1 MQGLLGI
8 GRDGPIIIANS
19 IFHVK
24 FTYMIPR
31 TQQSELLSQLRYNP
45 AVVLMGPRQ
54 VGKTTLALEIAR
66 QSNSVY
72 LDLER
77 PSDLAKIADIE
88 WFCELN
94 ETTLLIFDEVQL
106 APNLFAPLRSVIDA
120 RRRSGNR
127 SGQFLFLGSASI
139 ELLRQS
145 SETLA
150 GRVAYCELRP
160 LDLREVGHGA
170 LDQLWHRGGFPES
183 FIADSDSRS
192 LEWRLDLIR
201 TYLERYMPQ
210 FGPRIPAET
219 LRRFWTM
226 LAHSQGQAFNASA
239 LGRGLG
245 LSSVTIS
252 RYLDFMVDLLLV
264 RRLQP
269 WTSNLGK
276 RLVRAPKTYLRDS
289 GICHALLGIGS
300 LNDLLGHPVV
310 GGSWEGF
317 VIETIIGTLPS
328 HARFGYYRT
337 TGGAKVDLV
346 VEFGAGPL
354 VAIEVKRSRAPS
366 ISRGFFSACE
376 DLKPTLRL
384 VVHPGGK
391 SFHLSRDVEAV
402 SLEGALSRIQ
412 DIRPLAG
419 SATT

>member
-1 MQGLLGI
+1 
-8 GRDGPIIIANS
+8 
-19 IFHVK
+19 
-24 FTYMIPR
+24 MISR
-31 TQQSELLSQLRYNP
+31 ILQSELLSLLRHNP
-45 AVVLMGPRQ
+45 AIVLMGPRQ
-54 VGKTTLALEIAR
+54 VGKTTLALEIASER
-66 QSNSVY
+66 KSVY

-88 WFCELN
+88 SFCDLN
-94 ETTLLIFDEVQL
+94 ETNLLIFDEVQL
-106 APNLFAPLRSVIDA
+106 APNLFAPLRGVIDA
-120 RRRSGNR
+120 RIRGGDRSA
-127 SGQFLFLGSASI
+127 QFLFLGSASI

-160 LDLREVGHGA
+160 FDIREVGPGA
-170 LDQLWHRGGFPES
+170 LHELWHRGGFPES
-183 FIADSDSRS
+183 FVADSDARS
-192 LEWRLDLIR
+192 LDWRLDFIR
-201 TYLERYMPQ
+201 TYLERHMPQ
-210 FGPRIPAET
+210 LGPRVPAET

-226 LAHSQGQAFNASA
+226 LAHNQGQVFNASA

-245 LSSVTIS
+245 LRSVTIS

-317 VIETIIGTLPS
+317 VIETITGALPR

-337 TGGAKVDLV
+337 SGGAEVDLV
-346 VEFGAGPL
+346 VDFGAGKL
-354 VAIEVKRSRAPS
+354 VAIEIKRSRAPS
-366 ISRGFFSACE
+366 VSRGFFSACE

-384 VVHPGGK
+384 VVHAGGE
-391 SFHLSRDVEAV
+391 SFPLSREVEAV

-412 DIRPLAG
+412 DFLPIAR

>member
-1 MQGLLGI
+1 M
-8 GRDGPIIIANS
+8 
-19 IFHVK
+19 
-24 FTYMIPR
+24 
-31 TQQSELLSQLRYNP
+31 LRYNP
-45 AVVLMGPRQ
+45 AIVLMGPRQ
-54 VGKTTLALEIAR
+54 VGKTTLALEIASQR
-66 QSNSVY
+66 KSVY

-77 PSDLAKIADIE
+77 PSDLAKTADIE
-88 WFCELN
+88 SFCDLN
-94 ETTLLIFDEVQL
+94 ETNLLIFDEVQH
-106 APNLFAPLRSVIDA
+106 APNLFVPLRGVIDTRTRA
-120 RRRSGNR
+120 GDRSA
-127 SGQFLFLGSASI
+127 QFLFLGSASI

-150 GRVAYCELRP
+150 GRVAYCELRAF
-160 LDLREVGHGA
+160 DIREVGHGA
-170 LDQLWHRGGFPES
+170 MHKLWYRGGFPES
-183 FIADSDSRS
+183 FIADSDARS
-192 LEWRLDLIR
+192 FDWRLDFIR

-210 FGPRIPAET
+210 LGPRILAET

-226 LAHSQGQAFNASA
+226 LAHNQGQVFNASA

-245 LSSVTIS
+245 LRSPTIT

-317 VIETIIGTLPS
+317 VIETIIGALPR

-337 TGGAKVDLV
+337 SGGAEVDLV
-346 VEFGAGPL
+346 VEFGAGTL
-354 VAIEVKRSRAPS
+354 AAIEIKRSRAPS
-366 ISRGFFSACE
+366 VSRGFFSACE

-384 VVHPGGK
+384 VVHSGDE
-391 SFHLSRDVEAV
+391 SFPLSREVEAV
-402 SLEGALSRIQ
+402 SLEGALARIQ
-412 DIRPLAG
+412 DFLPIARSP
-419 SATT
+419 TT

>member
-1 MQGLLGI
+1 MIRRALQPGLL
-8 GRDGPIIIANS
+8 S
-19 IFHVK
+19 
-24 FTYMIPR
+24 M
-31 TQQSELLSQLRYNP
+31 LRHNP

-66 QSNSVY
+66 ERKSVY

-77 PSDLAKIADIE
+77 PSDLAKIADVE
-88 WFCELN
+88 WFCDLN
-94 ETTLLIFDEVQL
+94 KTNLLIFDEVQL
-106 APNLFAPLRSVIDA
+106 APNLFAPLRGVIDA
-120 RRRSGNR
+120 RIRAGERSA
-127 SGQFLFLGSASI
+127 QFLFLGSASI
-139 ELLRQS
+139 GLLRQS

-160 LDLREVGHGA
+160 FDLREVGHGA
-170 LDQLWHRGGFPES
+170 LNKLWHRGGFPES
-183 FIADSDSRS
+183 FIADSDARS
-192 LEWRLDLIR
+192 LDWRLDLIR

-210 FGPRIPAET
+210 LGPRIPAET

-226 LAHSQGQAFNASA
+226 LAHSQGQVFNASA

-245 LSSVTIS
+245 LRSVTIS

-276 RLVRAPKTYLRDS
+276 RLIRAPKTYLRDS

-300 LNDLLGHPVV
+300 LNDLLGHPVA

-317 VIETIIGTLPS
+317 VIETVVGTLPR

-337 TGGAKVDLV
+337 SGGAEVDLV
-346 VEFGAGPL
+346 VDLGAGTL
-354 VAIEVKRSRAPS
+354 VAIEIKRSRAPS
-366 ISRGFFSACE
+366 VSRGFFSACE

-384 VVHPGGK
+384 VVHGGGE
-391 SFHLSRDVEAV
+391 SFPLSREVEAV

-412 DIRPLAG
+412 DFLPITG

>member
-1 MQGLLGI
+1 M
-8 GRDGPIIIANS
+8 
-19 IFHVK
+19 
-24 FTYMIPR
+24 
-31 TQQSELLSQLRYNP
+31 LRYNP
-45 AVVLMGPRQ
+45 AIVLMGPRQ
-54 VGKTTLALEIAR
+54 VGKTTLALEIAIER
-66 QSNSVY
+66 KSVY

-77 PSDLAKIADIE
+77 PGDLAKIADIE
-88 WFCELN
+88 WFCDLN
-94 ETTLLIFDEVQL
+94 KANLLIFDEVQL
-106 APNLFAPLRSVIDA
+106 APNLFAPLRGVIDA
-120 RRRSGNR
+120 RIRAGDRSA
-127 SGQFLFLGSASI
+127 QFLFLGSASI
-139 ELLRQS
+139 DLLRQS

-150 GRVAYCELRP
+150 GRVAYSELRP
-160 LDLREVGHGA
+160 FDLREVPHGA
-170 LDQLWHRGGFPES
+170 LHELWQRGGFPES
-183 FIADSDSRS
+183 FLADSDTRS

-210 FGPRIPAET
+210 LGPRIPAET

-226 LAHSQGQAFNASA
+226 LAHSQGQVFNASA

-245 LSSVTIS
+245 LRSVTIS

-317 VIETIIGTLPS
+317 VIETIIGTLPR

-337 TGGAKVDLV
+337 SGGAEVDLV
-346 VEFGAGPL
+346 VDLGAGTL
-354 VAIEVKRSRAPS
+354 VAIEIQRSRAPKV
-366 ISRGFFSACE
+366 SRGFFSACD

-384 VVHPGGK
+384 VVHAGRE
-391 SFHLSRDVEAV
+391 SFPLSREIEAV
-402 SLEGALSRIQ
+402 SLEGAVSRIR
-412 DIRPLAG
+412 DFPPTSG
-419 SATT
+419 SAAT

>member
-1 MQGLLGI
+1 
-8 GRDGPIIIANS
+8 
-19 IFHVK
+19 
-24 FTYMIPR
+24 MIHR
-31 TQQSELLSQLRYNP
+31 SLQSELLSMLRYNP
-45 AVVLMGPRQ
+45 AIVLMGPRQ

-66 QSNSVY
+66 ERNSVY

-94 ETTLLIFDEVQL
+94 KTNLLILDEVQL
-106 APNLFAPLRSVIDA
+106 APNLFAPLRGIIDA
-120 RRRSGNR
+120 RTRAGDRSA
-127 SGQFLFLGSASI
+127 QFLFLGSASI

-160 LDLREVGHGA
+160 FDIGEVGHGA
-170 LDQLWHRGGFPES
+170 LHEVWHRGGFPES
-183 FIADSDSRS
+183 FIADSDARS
-192 LEWRLDLIR
+192 LDWRLDLIR

-210 FGPRIPAET
+210 LGPRIPAET

-226 LAHSQGQAFNASA
+226 LAHNQGQVFNASA
-239 LGRGLG
+239 FGRGLG
-245 LSSVTIS
+245 MRSVTIS

-276 RLVRAPKTYLRDS
+276 RLIRAPKTYLRDS

-300 LNDLLGHPVV
+300 LNELLGHPVV

-317 VIETIIGTLPS
+317 VIENIIGALPR

-337 TGGAKVDLV
+337 SGGAEVDLV
-346 VEFGAGPL
+346 VEFAAGTL
-354 VAIEVKRSRAPS
+354 VAIEIKRGRVPS
-366 ISRGFFSACE
+366 VSRGFFSACE

-384 VVHPGGK
+384 VVHAGGE
-391 SFHLSRDVEAV
+391 SFSLSREVEAV
-402 SLEGALSRIQ
+402 SLEGALARIE
-412 DIRPLAG
+412 DFLPTAG

>member
-1 MQGLLGI
+1 M
-8 GRDGPIIIANS
+8 
-19 IFHVK
+19 
-24 FTYMIPR
+24 
-31 TQQSELLSQLRYNP
+31 LRYNP
-45 AVVLMGPRQ
+45 AIVLMGPRQ

-66 QSNSVY
+66 ERNSVY

-94 ETTLLIFDEVQL
+94 KTNLLILDEVQL
-106 APNLFAPLRSVIDA
+106 APNLFAPLRGIIDA
-120 RRRSGNR
+120 RTRAGDRSA
-127 SGQFLFLGSASI
+127 QFLFLGSASI

-160 LDLREVGHGA
+160 FDIGEVGHGA
-170 LDQLWHRGGFPES
+170 LHEVWHRGGFPES
-183 FIADSDSRS
+183 FIADSDARS
-192 LEWRLDLIR
+192 LDWRLDLIR

-210 FGPRIPAET
+210 LGPRIPAET

-226 LAHSQGQAFNASA
+226 LAHNQGQVFNASA
-239 LGRGLG
+239 FGRGLG
-245 LSSVTIS
+245 MRSVTIS

-276 RLVRAPKTYLRDS
+276 RLIRAPKTYLRDS

-300 LNDLLGHPVV
+300 LNELLGHPVV

-317 VIETIIGTLPS
+317 VIENIIGALPR

-337 TGGAKVDLV
+337 SGGAEVDLV
-346 VEFGAGPL
+346 VEFAAGTL
-354 VAIEVKRSRAPS
+354 VAIEIKRGRVPS
-366 ISRGFFSACE
+366 VSRGFFSACE

-384 VVHPGGK
+384 VVHAGGE
-391 SFHLSRDVEAV
+391 SFSLSREVEAV
-402 SLEGALSRIQ
+402 SLEGALARIE
-412 DIRPLAG
+412 DFLPTAG